1 MYIISDP
8 AMAKAKKKVSK
19 AKRRAIKPVEQEYQ
33 QNLKMNWVKMVEQRK
48 KKKERLKKQLQR
60 EKKKA
65 EGAKATSKKKSSAGG
80 KKK

>member
-1 MYIISDP
+1 
-8 AMAKAKKKVSK
+8 MAQAKKKVSK
-19 AKRRAIKPVEQEYQ
+19 AKKRAIKPVEQEYQ

-48 KKKERLKKQLQR
+48 RKKERVKKQMQR

-65 EGAKATSKKKSSAGG
+65 EEASVRTKKSSAKANA